1 VSVTEGERER
11 GRRFD
16 ALYGACSTDI
26 VAYCTWRADSASD
39 AQDAVADVFLTA
51 WRRLDEV
58 PGGDAATAEVRLRV
72 ATAGTPDEPRV
83 RHVRPGRLLTG
94 FSAAGV
100 ALAAV
105 AVVAVFVAVGSPGRT
120 VGVES
125 AAAAIKKAVTLSA
138 VSAQQSG
145 SVNVRMT
152 HDGELW
158 VSKVIR
164 WNGDNVEISD
174 HSPGGPSSG
183 SPLLVVDGMLYG
195 HDPHYKGWVKVGPVS
210 SIEPGSG
217 TTPTEQLGAIREDV
231 GGATLRRMVA
241 AMTGLTTTHQGD
253 GSTIYS
259 GAVAAG
265 QIARQNGFKE
275 GQAIRVL
282 SFGDVAHGAAAD
294 PASLL
299 HTAVTVGSDGVIRE
313 IAATWRTWTYTVTYS
328 DLGSTPSLV
337 APANAK
343 SLRDVLPRSTTPP
356 PR

>member
-1 VSVTEGERER
+1 MNTSESLEAL
-11 GRRFD
+11 RR
-16 ALYGACSTDI
+16 ANPRSK
-26 VAYCTWRADSASD
+26 ASF
-39 AQDAVADVFLTA
+39 AKTV
-51 WRRLDEV
+51 
-58 PGGDAATAEVRLRV
+58 DAATAEVRLRI
-72 ATAGTPDEPRV
+72 ATAGAADEPRV
-83 RHVRPGRLLTG
+83 RHVRPGRTLVG
-94 FSAAGV
+94 FSAVGV

-105 AVVAVFVAVGSPGRT
+105 AAVAVFVAGGSSGGAPGGT
-120 VGVES
+120 PGVEI

-145 SVNVRMT
+145 TVNVRMT

-158 VSKVIR
+158 ANKVIR

-183 SPLLVVDGMLYG
+183 SPLLVVNGMLYG
-195 HDPHYKGWVKVGPVS
+195 HDPHYEGWVKVGPVS

-241 AMTGLTTTHQGD
+241 AMTGLTTAHQSD

-259 GAVAAG
+259 GAVAAD
-265 QIARQNGFKE
+265 QIARKTGFKE

-282 SFGDVAHGAAAD
+282 PFGYVAHGAAAD
-294 PASLL
+294 PSSLL

-313 IAATWRTWTYTVTYS
+313 IAVMWGTWTYTVAYS
-328 DLGSTPSLV
+328 DLGSTPPLF

-343 SLRDVLPRSTTPP
+343 SLQDVLPHSTTPP
-356 PR
+356 PH